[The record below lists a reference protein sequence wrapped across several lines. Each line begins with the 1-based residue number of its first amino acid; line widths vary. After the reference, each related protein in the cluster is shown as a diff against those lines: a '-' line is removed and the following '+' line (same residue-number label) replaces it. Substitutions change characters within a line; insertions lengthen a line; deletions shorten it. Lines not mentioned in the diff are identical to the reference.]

1 MKEKDNED
9 DKRKI
14 YLGDKMCIQNVM
26 KVGVKN
32 YSVYIL
38 TAKPGDNKNEELYNT
53 QNSCHLLFKL
63 LLKVLLFINY

>member
-14 YLGDKMCIQNVM
+14 ILGDKMCIQNVM

-32 YSVYIL
+32 YSVYNL
-38 TAKPGDNKNEELYNT
+38 TAKPGEQQKRRIIQHSELL
-53 QNSCHLLFKL
+53 SS
-63 LLKVLLFINY
+63 FI

>member
-32 YSVYIL
+32 YSVYNL
-38 TAKPGDNKNEELYNT
+38 TAKPGDNKNE
-53 QNSCHLLFKL
+53 
-63 LLKVLLFINY
+63 

>member
-14 YLGDKMCIQNVM
+14 YLGDKMRIQNVM

-32 YSVYIL
+32 YSVYNL
-38 TAKPGDNKNEELYNT
+38 TAKPGDERIIKTKNYT
-53 QNSCHLLFKL
+53 T
-63 LLKVLLFINY
+63 LKTLVIFYLNCY